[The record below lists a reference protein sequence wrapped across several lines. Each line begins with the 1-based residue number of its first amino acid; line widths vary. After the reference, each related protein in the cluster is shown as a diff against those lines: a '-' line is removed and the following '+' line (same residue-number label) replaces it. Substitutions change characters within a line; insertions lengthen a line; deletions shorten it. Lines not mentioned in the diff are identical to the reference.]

1 MSGQA
6 TLPASVAPPAQAGA
20 VPAADVTMLLAGL
33 GLATGM
39 EFYTF
44 DSMNLVLTD
53 LAGTLGISA
62 DESSWILTVYSSAL
76 LLGVPVSMWMAGHY
90 GHKRFLIASVI
101 AYVIAS
107 LGCGMAPD
115 LQTMLVWRGIQGFA
129 GAGLIMWWRAS
140 VYMLLTKQQRSA
152 SLMRIST
159 MLYLSSAAGLL
170 VSGYVTDRFSWRL
183 IFLPNLLYGAG
194 AIALLAR
201 YYPTLPP
208 PSSLRLV
215 KTDWL
220 GIILIAI
227 ALISA
232 QIILSRGPIDDWFGS
247 PGILYLAWAGGLA
260 FACFAVWQMSP
271 RNAAPLLSVAL
282 LRDRHVLSSA
292 LIGIC
297 AGMILSGSL
306 FVLPEFLRN
315 VDTQTHSA
323 TQTGRIICIYAVT
336 AAAIRPL
343 MVPIIARFGQRKV
356 IAGALCMLV
365 LSMLA
370 FNRLLTADTPD
381 QDYILPLLLYA
392 FCLSPLLPAVGS
404 GTVARVDQPKL
415 LDGVTIYMTFR
426 QFGASLGVGLL
437 TVLLEWRESF
447 HSTRLFE
454 ALNPANVT
462 TQNWLSV
469 AAGNLVTHGGY
480 SPFEAMRTAPAVL
493 AVTASR
499 QMEVLSYADA
509 FAFMAIIG
517 VLALCLIPIIPPTP
531 VAKK

>member
-1 MSGQA
+1 
-6 TLPASVAPPAQAGA
+6 
-20 VPAADVTMLLAGL
+20 MLLAGL

-53 LAGTLGISA
+53 LTGTLGISM
-62 DESSWILTVYSSAL
+62 DESSWILTVYTSAL

-90 GHKRFLIASVI
+90 GHKRFIIGSVI
-101 AYVIAS
+101 LYVCTS
-107 LGCGMAPD
+107 LGCASAPD
-115 LQTMLVWRGIQGFA
+115 LQTMLVWRALQGFA

-140 VYMLLTKQQRSA
+140 VYMLLTKQQRSM

-170 VSGYVTDRFSWRL
+170 VSGYVTDHYNWRL

-194 AIALLAR
+194 AVALLSR
-201 YYPTLPP
+201 YFPHVP
-208 PSSLRLV
+208 PSATTRLA

-220 GIILIAI
+220 GIALIAVT
-227 ALISA
+227 LISA
-232 QIILSRGPIDDWFGS
+232 QIILSRGPIDDWFGA
-247 PGILYLAWAGGLA
+247 PNIQYLAWAAGLS
-260 FACFAVWQMSP
+260 FAGFVVWQMSP
-271 RNAAPLLSVAL
+271 RNAAPLVSLTL
-282 LRDRHVLSSA
+282 LRDRYVLSSA

-306 FVLPEFLRN
+306 YVLPEFLRN

-323 TQTGRIICIYAVT
+323 TQTGRLISVYALT

-343 MVPIIARFGQRKV
+343 MVSVIARFGQRKV
-356 IAGALCMLV
+356 IAGALCMLI
-365 LSMLA
+365 LSMLV

-381 QDYILPLLLYA
+381 AYYVLPLVLYA
-392 FCLSPLLPAVGS
+392 CCLSPLLPAIGS
-404 GTVARVDQPKL
+404 GTVGRVEQPKL

-437 TVLLEWRESF
+437 TVLLEWRETL

-454 ALNPANVT
+454 ALSPASAT
-462 TQNWLSV
+462 TQNWLSRTANDLV
-469 AAGNLVTHGGY
+469 ARGGY
-480 SPFEAMRTAPAVL
+480 TPADAWRAAPAALERAAAQQV
-493 AVTASR
+493 
-499 QMEVLSYADA
+499 EVLSYADA
-509 FAFMAIIG
+509 FAFMAAIG
-517 VLALCLIPIIPPTP
+517 VLALCFIPLIPPTP
-531 VAKK
+531 AAKK